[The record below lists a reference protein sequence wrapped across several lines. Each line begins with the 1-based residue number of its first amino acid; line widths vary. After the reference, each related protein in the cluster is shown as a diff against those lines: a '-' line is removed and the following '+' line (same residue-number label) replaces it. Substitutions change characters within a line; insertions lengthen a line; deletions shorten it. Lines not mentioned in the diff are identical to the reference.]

1 MPVDGYAGEV
11 WLNHMESFEMSSVK
25 KSIVIAGERLRA
37 LAEAFQL
44 SRASYRLTATNVG
57 LALIW
62 NGLGMLAALSG
73 RVDPVWAMLA
83 MAISVSAVLFRSISS
98 RLLEPTS

>member
-1 MPVDGYAGEV
+1 
-11 WLNHMESFEMSSVK
+11 MSSVK
-25 KSIVIAGERLRA
+25 KSIVIAGERLQA